1 MKHRRLDLVKLL
13 LQYGADVNDFDLDHE
28 NALHLAASNSD
39 YDMIDYLV
47 NYTEVDPRAKNRD
60 DMNPL
65 CLLLVRSR
73 NDQDLVLSCFHAMLE
88 HTYDKNFQFPETYE
102 VRDIFQCAFLACVYS
117 HTEVVKFLIYNAYSS
132 CWWKYPFAP
141 KLLEHCDSEYAEFC
155 IYILVFVHE
164 DIRRYDQFAFSRFYE
179 INSFM
184 SVRSTIHAISVLLD
198 EDDAV
203 ELVTKMLTH
212 LKNLSFHVLVKEF
225 EDEFGTLLHQKYSF
239 EEIPDNDF
247 EKADRILQ
255 YLMEEGFKL
264 NLILRSFLHSIAIV
278 SRSAM
283 INVGSSMRIV
293 QLLLRY
299 TPAFFTVPDNLKQIK
314 EFMKLNP
321 PVRQIVERLAR
332 EFSDPRTTA
341 YLDIDC
347 VFSLMHSCRNRIRQ
361 QLRYDERVLCNNSKM
376 LTLGLPQ
383 VLINYIAFKE

>member
-1 MKHRRLDLVKLL
+1 MKLL

-28 NALHLAASNSD
+28 NSLHLAASNSD

-60 DMNPL
+60 DMNAL

-73 NDQDLVLSCFHAMLE
+73 NDNQDLVQSCFHAMLE
-88 HTYDKNFQFPETYE
+88 HTYDKNYQSPVYE
-102 VRDIFQCAFLACVYS
+102 VRDVFQCAFLACVYS
-117 HTEVVKFLIYNAYSS
+117 HMEVVKFLIYNAYSS
-132 CWWKYPFAP
+132 SWWKYPFAP
-141 KLLEHCDSEYAEFC
+141 KLLERCDSEYAEFLY
-155 IYILVFVHE
+155 YILVFVHE
-164 DIRRYDQFAFSRFYE
+164 DIRRYDQFGFPRFYE

-198 EDDAV
+198 DDDAV

-225 EDEFGTLLHQKYSF
+225 EVEFGTLLHQKYSF
-239 EEIPDNDF
+239 EEIPDSDF

-278 SRSAM
+278 RHYEM
-283 INVGSSMRIV
+283 ISVESSMRIV

-314 EFMKLNP
+314 DFMKLNS

-332 EFSDPRTTA
+332 DFSDPRTAA

-347 VFSLMHSCRNRIRQ
+347 VFSLKHSCRNRIRE
-361 QLRYDERVLCNNSKM
+361 QLRYDERVLCNNPKM
-376 LTLGLPQ
+376 ITLGLPQ